1 MAMAPEDELG
11 PPAEGARIYEER
23 HRVGPADVTVAG
35 RMRLDEIARWLQ
47 DLAYADL
54 VDAGLDDVGFW
65 VVRRCRIRVER
76 FPRFPAELRLRT
88 FCSGL
93 SPLAAERR
101 TTIDGGA
108 ATVEAV
114 AVWINLDPA
123 TRLPARLPE
132 RFRSAY
138 GPVAGSRR
146 ARGRL
151 RHPPAPDGAADAP
164 WTFRAADLDV
174 AGHVNN
180 AAYWEI
186 VEERLAPE
194 LDGGLDAEIE
204 YRAPASAGGV
214 SVLTSGERLWVT
226 DGRGEPHASARIA
239 AAPYEAR

>member
-1 MAMAPEDELG
+1 MDDELIV
-11 PPAEGARIYEER
+11 PPAGARVYEER
-23 HRVGPADVTVAG
+23 HRVGPADVTTAG

-54 VDAGLDDVGFW
+54 VDAGLADVGFW

-76 FPRFPAELRLRT
+76 FPRFSAELRLRT

-101 TTIDGGA
+101 TTIDGDGA
-108 ATVEAV
+108 AVEAV
-114 AVWINLDPA
+114 AVWINLDPQ

-132 RFRSAY
+132 RFRAAY
-138 GPVAGSRR
+138 GPVAGARR

-151 RHPPAPDGAADAP
+151 RHPPSPEGAASAA

-204 YRAPASAGGV
+204 YRAPAAAGIV
-214 SVLTSGERLWVT
+214 RVLTAGDRVWVT
-226 DGRGEPHASARIA
+226 DGRGEPHASARVA
-239 AAPYEAR
+239 AAPPESR

>member
-1 MAMAPEDELG
+1 VHADDELIA
-11 PPAEGARIYEER
+11 PPAGARVYEER
-23 HRVGPADVTVAG
+23 HRVGPADVTTAG

-47 DLAYADL
+47 DLAYSDL
-54 VDAGLDDVGFW
+54 VDAGLEDVGFW

-76 FPRFPAELRLRT
+76 FPRFPSELRLRT

-101 TTIDGGA
+101 TTIDGDGSA
-108 ATVEAV
+108 AEAV
-114 AVWINLDPA
+114 AVWISLDPE
-123 TRLPARLPE
+123 TRHPARLPE
-132 RFRSAY
+132 RFRAAY

-151 RHPPAPDGAADAP
+151 RHPPPPEGAAYTT

-186 VEERLAPE
+186 IEERLAPE
-194 LDGGLDAEIE
+194 LEGGLDAEIE
-204 YRAPASAGGV
+204 YRAPAEAGIV
-214 SVLTSGERLWVT
+214 SVLTSGDRLWVA
-226 DGRGEPHASARIA
+226 DGRGEPHASVRVA
-239 AAPYEAR
+239 AVPREAR